1 MGPQKT
7 TTRNDEIQQ
16 GATGMK
22 RVSKRW
28 PTRWTGALQGSALLL
43 AGLLWLPQAQ
53 AQQACAELAR
63 LPQALELAP
72 GIHREIRLPVDIERL
87 AVGNPGVANVQLTSD
102 RAFLIS
108 TADQG
113 ATNITFWTAC
123 AADPAEI
130 TLMVMGQASQALS
143 GYAQRAPDIVPQV
156 QTDIRFIE
164 VNRTRLRDVGVSLFG
179 SSNNNLF
186 ASPGVGPGSVGVGN
200 IGSLTPGANVPLS
213 SSGFNLVVGG
223 GSSRV
228 MAALSALETSG
239 FAYTLARPSLVA
251 LSGQSAS
258 FLAGGEF
265 PIPVPSSG
273 SDSVSIEYKEFG
285 VRLTLT
291 PTVIDERRIT
301 LRVAPEVSE
310 LDFVNGITIEGTTVP
325 ALSVRRSDTSVSL
338 ASGESFIISGLIST
352 NRSAQVNQ
360 LPGLGSLPI
369 IGAFFRNSQTRSEE
383 RELLMIVTPH
393 LVQPIAADAVLPTM
407 PGESLRTYDP
417 SVHEL
422 LLFEDGSF
430 NRTSG
435 LSR

>member
-1 MGPQKT
+1 MLASVLLGS
-7 TTRNDEIQQ
+7 
-16 GATGMK
+16 GM
-22 RVSKRW
+22 
-28 PTRWTGALQGSALLL
+28 LL
-43 AGLLWLPQAQ
+43 AGGVFAPNAA
-53 AQQACAELAR
+53 AQQACGELSR
-63 LPQALELAP
+63 LPRALELAP
-72 GIHREIRLPVDIERL
+72 GIHREVQLPVNIERL
-87 AVGNPGVANVQLTSD
+87 AVGNPDVANVQLTSNS
-102 RAFLIS
+102 AFLIS
-108 TADQG
+108 TAGAG
-113 ATNITFWTAC
+113 ATNVTIWTNC
-123 AADPAEI
+123 SEHPSEI
-130 TLMVMGQASQALS
+130 TLMVTGQASQALS
-143 GYAQRAPDIVPQV
+143 GFTQRDHSVPAQV
-156 QTDIRFIE
+156 QTDIRFVE
-164 VNRTRLRDVGVSLFG
+164 VNRTRLRSVGVSLFG

-186 ASPGVGPGSVGVGN
+186 ASPGVGPDSVGVGD

-228 MAALSALETSG
+228 MAALNALESSG

-265 PIPVPSSG
+265 PIPVPSAG

-291 PTVIDERRIT
+291 PTVIDNQRIM
-301 LRVAPEVSE
+301 LKVAPEVSE
-310 LDFVNGITIEGTTVP
+310 LDFINAITIEGTTVP

-352 NRSAQVNQ
+352 SQSAQVNQ
-360 LPGLGSLPI
+360 LPGLGSIPI
-369 IGAFFRNSQTRSEE
+369 IGAFFRNSQTRTEE

-393 LVQPIAADAVLPTM
+393 LVQPIAADARLPSL
-407 PGESLRTYDP
+407 PGEELRNYDP
-417 SVHEL
+417 SVYEL

>member
-1 MGPQKT
+1 MNRV
-7 TTRNDEIQQ
+7 TR
-16 GATGMK
+16 M
-22 RVSKRW
+22 
-28 PTRWTGALQGSALLL
+28 L
-43 AGLLWLPQAQ
+43 AGIVLGSGVALTGGVMAPSAS
-53 AQQACAELAR
+53 AQQMCSELSR
-63 LPQALELAP
+63 LPPALELAP
-72 GIHREIRLPVDIERL
+72 GIHREVQLPVDIERL
-87 AVGNPGVANVQLTSD
+87 AVGNPGVADVQLTSS

-113 ATNITFWTAC
+113 ATNVTVWTRC
-123 AADPAEI
+123 AERPVEI
-130 TLMVMGQASQALS
+130 MLMVMGQASQSLS
-143 GYAQRAPDIVPQV
+143 RFPESTPAIPPQV
-156 QTDIRFIE
+156 QTDIRFVE
-164 VNRTRLRDVGVSLFG
+164 VNRTRLRDIGVSLFG

-291 PTVIDERRIT
+291 PTVIDDRRIT
-301 LRVAPEVSE
+301 LKVAPEVSE

-369 IGAFFRNSQTRSEE
+369 IGAFFRNSQTRVEE

-393 LVQPIAADAVLPTM
+393 LVQPIAADAVLPSL
-407 PGESLRTYDP
+407 PGEGLRNYDP

-430 NRTSG
+430 DRTAG

>member
-1 MGPQKT
+1 MKLI
-7 TTRNDEIQQ
+7 TRTL
-16 GATGMK
+16 AS
-22 RVSKRW
+22 V
-28 PTRWTGALQGSALLL
+28 LLGSGVLL
-43 AGLLWLPQAQ
+43 AGGMWAPHVA
-53 AQQACAELAR
+53 AQQACSELNR
-63 LPQALELAP
+63 LPRALELAP
-72 GIHREIRLPVDIERL
+72 GIHREVPLPVKIERL
-87 AVGNPGVANVQLTSD
+87 AVGNPDVANVQLISD

-108 TADQG
+108 TARGG
-113 ATNITFWTAC
+113 ATNVTVWTTC
-123 AADPAEI
+123 SDQPREI
-130 TLMVMGQASQALS
+130 TLMVTGQASQALS
-143 GYAQRAPDIVPQV
+143 QQAAPSAPNVPPQV

-164 VNRTRLRDVGVSLFG
+164 VNRSRLRDIGVSLFG
-179 SSNNNLF
+179 RSSNNVF
-186 ASPGVGPGSVGVGN
+186 ASPGVVGN
-200 IGSLTPGANVPLS
+200 LTSGFEMPLANNE
-213 SSGFNLVVGG
+213 FNLVVGG
-223 GSSRV
+223 GSRRV

-291 PTVIDERRIT
+291 PTVVDGQRII
-301 LRVAPEVSE
+301 LKVAPEVSE

-325 ALSVRRSDTSVSL
+325 SLSVRRSDTSVSL

-352 NRSAQVNQ
+352 NSSAQVNQ

-369 IGAFFRNSQTRSEE
+369 IGAFFRNNQTRTEE

-393 LVQPIAADAVLPTM
+393 LVQPIAADAELPPL
-407 PGESLRTYDP
+407 PGEELRRYDP

-430 NRTSG
+430 NRRNSG